1 MFFLIYICL
10 IDFNFIS
17 IWCVRSIYLLYL
29 FLFNLSFF
37 VVFSVFFRFPVL
49 SFLPFFMRSFFSFF
63 LSFLSF
69 FLITVCFLVFPFVL
83 SFFLSPPFFRS
94 FFLSVVRWF
103 CRSVFLSVYVSI
115 YLSIYLSFFLSAI
128 CIVLGLNCM
137 DAYHIFPFALVSVN
151 PKMTEPKVISKL
163 DFPSCK
169 FGWANAL
176 SYSYRFQRTPSAC
189 RHQLHTHSNT
199 PKRMT
204 VNGKSIEMYWSLWV
218 TRWTG
223 WFLSFGTLNLST
235 NSNTWSEL
243 LHDMTMATS
252 QIVSP
257 DPTPTWQAGS
267 TSWARQWRRRPTR
280 CEPAGHSLDDSQ
292 KLMGLRCTE
301 KLAPCAGYPPRRVQ
315 DFLDGP
321 MQGRLG

>member
-1 MFFLIYICL
+1 M
-10 IDFNFIS
+10 
-17 IWCVRSIYLLYL
+17 
-29 FLFNLSFF
+29 
-37 VVFSVFFRFPVL
+37 VL
-49 SFLPFFMRSFFSFF
+49 SLCLP
-63 LSFLSF
+63 
-69 FLITVCFLVFPFVL
+69 VCLCF
-83 SFFLSPPFFRS
+83 
-94 FFLSVVRWF
+94 
-103 CRSVFLSVYVSI
+103 

-163 DFPSCK
+163 DSPSCK

-176 SYSYRFQRTPSAC
+176 SYSYRFQRTLSAC

-257 DPTPTWQAGS
+257 DPTPNMAGRINILGS
-267 TSWARQWRRRPTR
+267 AVET
-280 CEPAGHSLDDSQ
+280 PANEV
-292 KLMGLRCTE
+292 RT
-301 KLAPCAGYPPRRVQ
+301 
-315 DFLDGP
+315 
-321 MQGRLG
+321 

>member
-1 MFFLIYICL
+1 MC
-10 IDFNFIS
+10 
-17 IWCVRSIYLLYL
+17 SIYVSTV
-29 FLFNLSFF
+29 FVFHLSFF

-49 SFLPFFMRSFFSFF
+49 SFLLFLCV

-69 FLITVCFLVFPFVL
+69 FLSLLLSFFLLITVCFLVFPFVF
-83 SFFLSPPFFRS
+83 SFFLPPPFFRSFFLS

-163 DFPSCK
+163 DSPSCK

-176 SYSYRFQRTPSAC
+176 SYSYRFQRTLSAC

-257 DPTPTWQAGS
+257 DPTPNMAGRINILGS
-267 TSWARQWRRRPTR
+267 AVET
-280 CEPAGHSLDDSQ
+280 PANEV
-292 KLMGLRCTE
+292 RT
-301 KLAPCAGYPPRRVQ
+301 
-315 DFLDGP
+315 
-321 MQGRLG
+321 